1 MSAKDD
7 GNTKA
12 LVWGIMSDDQN
23 RLIITMRDFRPHVKP
38 LVTANRADL
47 AQRMAQDYLTT
58 YTAALIGLVA
68 RMSAM
73 LQVETTGL

>member
-1 MSAKDD
+1 
-7 GNTKA
+7 
-12 LVWGIMSDDQN
+12 
-23 RLIITMRDFRPHVKP
+23 
-38 LVTANRADL
+38 L

-68 RMSAM
+68 RLSAM